1 MNSEEKDR
9 GVKTPP
15 IYANNCASLQQIT
28 FTCLLHCIIYLFR
41 SSITTTSSMLL
52 RGDNTTTI
60 VVDVP
65 FLLFH
70 FGWLVHLRFFLFGGV
85 ETIFAFLGSFTRLR
99 PRRSRAG
106 AKTFDGK
113 TTTTSCPSRD
123 TYQSRQSTI
132 RDQNSTRVAL
142 DHQGQQEHSHQLKR
156 WVF

>member
-1 MNSEEKDR
+1 VSK
-9 GVKTPP
+9 
-15 IYANNCASLQQIT
+15 
-28 FTCLLHCIIYLFR
+28 
-41 SSITTTSSMLL
+41 
-52 RGDNTTTI
+52 
-60 VVDVP
+60 P
-65 FLLFH
+65 FLL
-70 FGWLVHLRFFLFGGV
+70 
-85 ETIFAFLGSFTRLR
+85 FLGSFTRLR

-156 WVF
+156 WVFQNDTRTRQIEPIEYRHKLVIAWGIPWLVKKMQAEDIEKSERRNPTIQRPHTTDNTIESSITAAFFLFFFHTEIV